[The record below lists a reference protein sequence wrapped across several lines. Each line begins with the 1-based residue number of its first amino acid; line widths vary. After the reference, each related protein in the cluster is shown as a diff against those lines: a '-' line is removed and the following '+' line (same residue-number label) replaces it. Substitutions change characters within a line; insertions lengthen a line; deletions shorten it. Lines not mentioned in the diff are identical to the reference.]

1 VLKHQDQSSACFA
14 ALPFL
19 AVYTLNSL
27 HNWQVRETVRDVK
40 YLHNELFFA
49 VAQKKYVLLTST
61 LTAVVDV

>member
-1 VLKHQDQSSACFA
+1 MFCCPAISCS
-14 ALPFL
+14 
-19 AVYTLNSL
+19 YTLNRL

-61 LTAVVDV
+61 LTAVVDVQFE